1 MTASLRRSC
10 LCIVLAL
17 FGCAAPDQ
25 PKQASRPIG
34 QGKPI
39 YLFDAGAAIQDAWLH
54 MPFRE
59 ATDYHLAVFDGSV
72 AIRARGRRSASAL
85 VRPLDL
91 DPRLCPEIEWAWAVT
106 QGQRTANLH
115 EKSGEDVAA
124 SLMLLFGDPGFL
136 SSPNKVP
143 TLRYV
148 WTTDHVERDTVIDS
162 PYLSGIVRSIVV
174 ETRAAPVAAWVTVQR
189 NVLKDFERAFG
200 QAPRENIRAIAL
212 FTDNDQTEEPVEAY
226 YGWARARCAAD
237 AMLGAQGLWKELPGE
252 P

>member
-1 MTASLRRSC
+1 MTASRRRSC
-10 LCIVLAL
+10 LIIALAL
-17 FGCAAPDQ
+17 FGCAAPDH
-25 PKQASRPIG
+25 PKESGPGAGLTQQIH
-34 QGKPI
+34 
-39 YLFDAGAAIQDAWLH
+39 LFNARSAIEDAWLH

-59 ATDYHLAVFDGSV
+59 ATDYHLAVFDGTV

-85 VRPLDL
+85 IRHIDL

-106 QGQRTANLH
+106 QGQRTADLH
-115 EKSGEDVAA
+115 EKSREDVAA

-148 WTTDHVERDTVIDS
+148 WTMSPVERDAVIDS
-162 PYLSGIVRSIVV
+162 PYMSGIVRSIVV
-174 ETRAAPVAAWVTVQR
+174 ETRTRPVASWVTVRR
-189 NVLKDFERAFG
+189 NILEDFERAFG
-200 QAPRENIRAIAL
+200 RAPQENIRAIAL

-226 YGWARARCAAD
+226 YGWARAHCEA
-237 AMLGAQGLWKELPGE
+237 GATGSEQDLWKEIPGE